1 MPIRQRWLCHAV
13 NRSFHRVPDV
23 EMQQRLADVAR
34 VLLQRGCQLRDR
46 DKVFPSDSNLSTRG
60 APSVF
65 PNRKDCA

>member
-1 MPIRQRWLCHAV
+1 MPKRQRWLCHAV

-34 VLLQRGCQLRDR
+34 VLIQKRRQLCDR
-46 DKVFPSDSNLSTRG
+46 DKVPPGDSNLSTRN
-60 APSVF
+60 APLVF